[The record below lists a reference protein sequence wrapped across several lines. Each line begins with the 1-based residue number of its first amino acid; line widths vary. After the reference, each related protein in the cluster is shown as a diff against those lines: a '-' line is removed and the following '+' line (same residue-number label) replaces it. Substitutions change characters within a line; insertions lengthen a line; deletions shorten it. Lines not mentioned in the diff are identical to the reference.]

1 MDKSLEQEITSN
13 NKEDLN
19 KFIPLLNQQIQKIK
33 TNDVL
38 KLFVIKILL
47 LTIEHDKDIY
57 TEYIIQENKAYL
69 DIFTEYKG
77 MSIIKKICDTK
88 KSNIIEII
96 VKQNI
101 VINKEQLNRN
111 LISAVENNN
120 KRLAFYCI
128 RLGADDVDKALYI
141 AIVKEFIKM
150 IIILKDDANVDN
162 IKDSLLYKA
171 INFKN
176 VDLVYLLTIMNVK
189 MIHAAVV
196 NDNFGMLLYSLNE
209 MLKKRNLEEI
219 INEKDDDDHTPL
231 ALALKKENI
240 KMIKFLIDKGT
251 NIYDDIGNI
260 YIATNFK
267 NLEIVDLLI
276 DKGINMV
283 RIAVV
288 NNNLDLV
295 TLLLDKTTK
304 KTGKTIKEIIDE
316 KYVGRSVFFVV
327 GGVPVFFVEGDTC
340 LHSVVRGEGSIFREK
355 QISEVQMK
363 TIYKSVKFLIDKGA
377 NLDFK
382 IFKLVIQRG
391 FLDILK
397 LLFEKKKLP
406 IDTHDDDHEDKLT
419 LLQISVVYD
428 QQEIFTY
435 LLTLG
440 ADINKKNVNG
450 ISALHLA
457 IFTNN
462 IEFVKLLIKEG
473 AIIDKKCLQYAK
485 EDEEAREEIVDVF
498 VQAENFE
505 RLVKENQK
513 KTKTKTK
520 TKPTIKSTKLEEK
533 MIEESHDE
541 KKSTIVNLLTDDE
554 EKKLNSIPEP
564 SKILEPEYECGVVS
578 KCSEYLCGTLA
589 ITCFLKKDDKFV
601 EVLGAHGL
609 WEKPTLQYIDKEGKL
624 QNFKKPIIVPIGDQS
639 FDTKFFAYE
648 NNKVSMPCISSDSDL
663 DFISHEWEKHGKNF
677 DNYSNYKEYFVEVC
691 RLSKPIL
698 NLLFFKKYTELKKGI
713 ECDFDD
719 YKQVIEKSKF
729 SKYLKKINSGL
740 TGTRTVKEFHF
751 SVSKIDGFWKFCET
765 DENYYLEDGKKKYK
779 SLVKKKKS
787 MRKTK
792 LSKKKKSMR
801 KKTLKKEKSLKKKK
815 SLKKHKKGI
824 KLSTI

>member
-1 MDKSLEQEITSN
+1 MC
-13 NKEDLN
+13 
-19 KFIPLLNQQIQKIK
+19 
-33 TNDVL
+33 
-38 KLFVIKILL
+38 
-47 LTIEHDKDIY
+47 
-57 TEYIIQENKAYL
+57 
-69 DIFTEYKG
+69 KG
-77 MSIIKKICDTK
+77 
-88 KSNIIEII
+88 
-96 VKQNI
+96 V
-101 VINKEQLNRN
+101 
-111 LISAVENNN
+111 
-120 KRLAFYCI
+120 
-128 RLGADDVDKALYI
+128 
-141 AIVKEFIKM
+141 
-150 IIILKDDANVDN
+150 
-162 IKDSLLYKA
+162 
-171 INFKN
+171 
-176 VDLVYLLTIMNVK
+176 
-189 MIHAAVV
+189 
-196 NDNFGMLLYSLNE
+196 
-209 MLKKRNLEEI
+209 
-219 INEKDDDDHTPL
+219 
-231 ALALKKENI
+231 
-240 KMIKFLIDKGT
+240 IDKGT

-288 NNNLDLV
+288 NNNLDLA

-316 KYVGRSVFFVV
+316 KYVGGFVTFVV
-327 GGVPVFFVEGDTC
+327 GGVSVFFVEGDTC
-340 LHSVVRGEGSIFREK
+340 LHSVVRAENSIFIEKK

-382 IFKLVIQRG
+382 IFKLVIERG

-457 IFTNN
+457 IFRNN
-462 IEFVKLLIKEG
+462 FEFVKLLIKEG

-485 EDEEAREEIVDVF
+485 EDEGREKILDVF
-498 VQAENFE
+498 VRAENFE

-520 TKPTIKSTKLEEK
+520 PKPTIKSTKLDEK
-533 MIEESHDE
+533 MIEKSHDE
-541 KKSTIVNLLTDDE
+541 KKPTIVKMLTDNE
-554 EKKLNSIPEP
+554 EKQLNSIPEP
-564 SKILEPEYECGVVS
+564 SEILEPEYECGVVS

-609 WEKPTLQYIDKEGKL
+609 WEKPTPQYIDKEGEL
-624 QNFKKPIIVPIGDQS
+624 QNFKKPIIVPMGDQS

-677 DNYSNYKEYFVEVC
+677 DNY
-691 RLSKPIL
+691 IL
-698 NLLFFKKYTELKKGI
+698 
-713 ECDFDD
+713 
-719 YKQVIEKSKF
+719 
-729 SKYLKKINSGL
+729 
-740 TGTRTVKEFHF
+740 
-751 SVSKIDGFWKFCET
+751 
-765 DENYYLEDGKKKYK
+765 
-779 SLVKKKKS
+779 
-787 MRKTK
+787 
-792 LSKKKKSMR
+792 
-801 KKTLKKEKSLKKKK
+801 
-815 SLKKHKKGI
+815 
-824 KLSTI
+824 